1 MLINVNHRLPLI
13 LFHSMGGAEST
24 SGMMAWWMLAMLAFP
39 ETQTRAQAELD
50 AVVGRA
56 RLPAFAD
63 YSHLP
68 YICAM
73 VKEILRW
80 RTVAPLGLP
89 HRCTEDNWY
98 EGMFIPKGAI
108 CIANMWH
115 MNHDPNVYGENAADF
130 DPARHLDVSG
140 DIAHGPPNRANIKEE
155 GHISYGFGRRK
166 CPGLHAADNS
176 LFINIAVVLWAT
188 KIERKKVASGQPLP
202 LDVDG
207 FVDHGIVMLE
217 VPQYMLQSMLTWTLL
232 QTSGPLRVRYFSA
245 LPRCSYPACTG
256 TRTA

>member
-1 MLINVNHRLPLI
+1 
-13 LFHSMGGAEST
+13 
-24 SGMMAWWMLAMLAFP
+24 
-39 ETQTRAQAELD
+39 
-50 AVVGRA
+50 
-56 RLPAFAD
+56 
-63 YSHLP
+63 
-68 YICAM
+68 M

-98 EGMFIPKGAI
+98 EGMFIPKGTI
-108 CIANMWH
+108 CIANIWH

-130 DPARHLDVSG
+130 DPARHLDSNE
-140 DIAHGPPNRANIKEE
+140 DIAHGAPNRANTKEE
-155 GHISYGFGRRK
+155 GHVSYGFGRRQ
-166 CPGLHAADNS
+166 CPGLHVADNS
-176 LFINIAVVLWAT
+176 LFINIAVMLWAT

-207 FVDHGIVMLE
+207 FVDYGIVMLA
-217 VPQYMLQSMLTWTLL
+217 VLQYMLQSMLTWTLL
-232 QTSGPLRVRYFSA
+232 QTSGPLRVRHHSA